1 MEKKL
6 RTAIRR
12 YPCLWQVKA
21 KAYRDVI
28 AKENAWKEVFAV
40 AGESV
45 DDCIRKWKSL
55 RDKFV
60 RELKKDYRKKVR
72 ERIQESH
79 STKGQGTQNYRYDV
93 ERTYSVNAIYVAL
106 RYVTLPCLTF
116 RYVTLRE
123 LCSMRCVN
131 QPF

>member
-1 MEKKL
+1 MICLTNRTFLKMEKKL

-60 RELKKDYRKKVR
+60 CELKILKRKGPGKHAR
-72 ERIQESH
+72 ESRDQ
-79 STKGQGTQNYRYDV
+79 R
-93 ERTYSVNAIYVAL
+93 
-106 RYVTLPCLTF
+106 
-116 RYVTLRE
+116 
-123 LCSMRCVN
+123 
-131 QPF
+131 